1 MNPNTLFPHNLHA
14 YNEIKQ
20 AFAEGKRKVCVE
32 HATAT
37 GKSYLITAVSDH
49 FERVVIIIP
58 GEEVREQVRDT
69 VIKLSPE
76 RNLMPYFIT
85 YQKLTEDNKAG
96 LMESDYKNKYD
107 LIVIDEYHH
116 TGAKEWG
123 KAIQALIDNNAEAK
137 VFGTTATPERY
148 SEGGRNMSEEFF
160 DGNVASRLDLGT
172 AWKRKVLMPAD
183 YIIAIEDSEK
193 FHDEF
198 IREIEESKLMD
209 ELKSSFKDKVKQLQH
224 DYDLKGKE
232 PGVVKNHLRPEAKR
246 VIVFSKTI
254 SQAKKDERKVKGW
267 LKQAGFKIAGSYV
280 IDSNVGSAER
290 ERIRNAFQNNDFEGI
305 KMMVAVNML
314 NEGVHV
320 PDVDAV
326 FFLRKTMSPTIHL
339 QQMGRCMKLYKEG
352 DHRPVVFD
360 FCNNIKNVVKDDIA
374 QLFKSERQSFDAWQD
389 LEQSESTVVDKK
401 PRKSKEAED
410 ENFPRGINYSASD
423 YELYEAFT
431 RDLSNADWDK
441 NYAEAKAFYEEHGRF
456 PASKENRKLY
466 HWAINWWINAYMKKP
481 EQNQEK
487 ADMLTTIGYTYQTV
501 NEMNDKVWMKCYAEA
516 KAFYEEHGHFPA
528 SKENRK
534 LYHWAINWW
543 KNTYLK
549 NPEAYQGKADML
561 IAIGYT
567 YQTFDEMNDKV
578 WMKFYTEVKT
588 FYEEHRHFPTSK
600 ENKRLYTWALVWWK
614 NTYLKNPEAYQE
626 KADMLTAIGY
636 TYQTFDE
643 KCDKVW
649 MKCYAE
655 AKTFFGEH
663 GHFPTPKENKRLY
676 TWAKQWWRNCY
687 LKSPEMHQ
695 EKAEMLLGI
704 GFEWQTVNEMND
716 KVWMKCYAEAKL
728 FYEKYGYF
736 PAIKKPWAGRWWR
749 NTYMKKPEQNQEKA
763 DMLTTVGYTYQTVNE
778 MNDKVWMKFYTE
790 VKTFYEEHRHFPTS
804 KENKR
809 LYTWALVWWKNTYL
823 KNPEAYQEKADML
836 TTVGYTYQTFDEKC
850 DKVWMKLYTEVKTF
864 YEEHRHF
871 PTSKENK
878 KLYTWA
884 KQWWKN
890 TYLKSPEM
898 HQEKANMLLAIGFEY
913 KGKK

>member
-14 YNEIKQ
+14 YNEIMQ
-20 AFAEGKRKVCVE
+20 AFGEGKRKVCVE

-58 GEEVREQVRDT
+58 GEEVREQVRGKL
-69 VIKLSPE
+69 IELSPD
-76 RNLMPYFIT
+76 RNVMPDFIT

-123 KAIQALIDNNAEAK
+123 KAIQALIDNNADAK
-137 VFGTTATPERY
+137 VLGTTATPERY

-172 AWKRKVLMPAD
+172 AWKRKVLMAAD

-209 ELKSSFKDKVKQLQH
+209 EQKYSFKDMVKQLQH

-280 IDSNVGSAER
+280 IDSNVSSAER
-290 ERIRNAFQNNDFEGI
+290 ERIRNAFQSNDFEGV

-389 LEQSESTVVDKK
+389 LEQSEPTVVEKK
-401 PRKSKEAED
+401 PRKTKEAED

-423 YELYEAFT
+423 YDLYEAFT

-441 NYAEAKAFYEEHGRF
+441 NYAVAKAFY
-456 PASKENRKLY
+456 
-466 HWAINWWINAYMKKP
+466 
-481 EQNQEK
+481 
-487 ADMLTTIGYTYQTV
+487 D
-501 NEMNDKVWMKCYAEA
+501 
-516 KAFYEEHGHFPA
+516 EHGHFPTY
-528 SKENRK
+528 KDNQK
-534 LYHWAINWW
+534 LHTWAVRWW
-543 KNTYLK
+543 RVTYLK
-549 NPEAYQGKADML
+549 NPEINQEKARMLEAIGFIYQSVKDRFEELFTENYEEAKAFFDEYGRFPSNKDNQKIRQWAMDWWSNNFLMNSELYQTRADML
-561 IAIGYT
+561 IAIG
-567 YQTFDEMNDKV
+567 FDFQSANDRNEKL
-578 WMKFYTEVKT
+578 WMKNYDECKT
-588 FYEEHRHFPTSK
+588 FFEENEHFPKRT
-600 ENKRLYTWALVWWK
+600 ENKKLNNWARHWWRV
-614 NTYLKNPEAYQE
+614 TYLKNPE
-626 KADMLTAIGY
+626 I
-636 TYQTFDE
+636 
-643 KCDKVW
+643 
-649 MKCYAE
+649 
-655 AKTFFGEH
+655 
-663 GHFPTPKENKRLY
+663 
-676 TWAKQWWRNCY
+676 
-687 LKSPEMHQ
+687 
-695 EKAEMLLGI
+695 
-704 GFEWQTVNEMND
+704 
-716 KVWMKCYAEAKL
+716 
-728 FYEKYGYF
+728 
-736 PAIKKPWAGRWWR
+736 
-749 NTYMKKPEQNQEKA
+749 NQEKA
-763 DMLTTVGYTYQTVNE
+763 RMLEAIGFICQNVDEKNNERWMKNYEEAKAFYDEQGHFPRSNENKCLYQWSIAWWTRSYLKNPEENEEKAQMLRDIGFEYKTKIDINYTRWYPNYLKCLNFVNE
-778 MNDKVWMKFYTE
+778 YG
-790 VKTFYEEHRHFPTS
+790 RFPS
-804 KENKR
+804 YKDNEKLIRWLYRWYKE
-809 LYTWALVWWKNTYL
+809 TYL
-823 KNPEAYQEKADML
+823 KNPGL
-836 TTVGYTYQTFDEKC
+836 
-850 DKVWMKLYTEVKTF
+850 
-864 YEEHRHF
+864 
-871 PTSKENK
+871 
-878 KLYTWA
+878 
-884 KQWWKN
+884 
-890 TYLKSPEM
+890 
-898 HQEKANMLLAIGFEY
+898 HQEKLDMLKNIGFEY
-913 KGKK
+913 KGEK

>member
-14 YNEIKQ
+14 YNEIMS
-20 AFAEGKRKVCVE
+20 AFGVGKRKVCVE

-58 GEEVREQVRDT
+58 GEEVREQVRGKL
-69 VIKLSPE
+69 IELSPD
-76 RNLMPYFIT
+76 RNVMPDFIT
-85 YQKLTEDNKAG
+85 YQKLTEDNKVG

-123 KAIQALIDNNAEAK
+123 KAIQALIENNAEAK

-172 AWKRKVLMPAD
+172 AWKRKVLMAAD

-209 ELKSSFKDKVKQLQH
+209 EDKSSFKDMVKQLQH

-290 ERIRNAFQNNDFEGI
+290 ERIRNAFQSNDFEGI

-374 QLFKSERQSFDAWQD
+374 QLFKSERQNFDAWQD
-389 LEQSESTVVDKK
+389 LEQSEPTVVENK
-401 PRKSKEAED
+401 PRKPKETED
-410 ENFPRGINYSASD
+410 ENFPRGINYSAPD
-423 YELYEAFT
+423 YDLYEAFT

-441 NYAEAKAFYEEHGRF
+441 NYAEAKAFYEEHG
-456 PASKENRKLY
+456 
-466 HWAINWWINAYMKKP
+466 
-481 EQNQEK
+481 
-487 ADMLTTIGYTYQTV
+487 
-501 NEMNDKVWMKCYAEA
+501 
-516 KAFYEEHGHFPA
+516 HFPTY
-528 SKENRK
+528 KVNKR
-534 LYHWAINWW
+534 IVNWGGAW
-543 KNTYLK
+543 WRNNYLK
-549 NPEAYQGKADML
+549 NPVL
-561 IAIGYT
+561 
-567 YQTFDEMNDKV
+567 
-578 WMKFYTEVKT
+578 
-588 FYEEHRHFPTSK
+588 
-600 ENKRLYTWALVWWK
+600 
-614 NTYLKNPEAYQE
+614 
-626 KADMLTAIGY
+626 
-636 TYQTFDE
+636 
-643 KCDKVW
+643 
-649 MKCYAE
+649 
-655 AKTFFGEH
+655 
-663 GHFPTPKENKRLY
+663 
-676 TWAKQWWRNCY
+676 
-687 LKSPEMHQ
+687 HQ
-695 EKAEMLLGI
+695 EKAEMLTAI
-704 GFEWQTVNEMND
+704 GFEYRAIDEIND
-716 KVWMKCYAEAKL
+716 RLFMKNYEEAKD
-728 FYEKYGYF
+728 FFEEYG
-736 PAIKKPWAGRWWR
+736 
-749 NTYMKKPEQNQEKA
+749 
-763 DMLTTVGYTYQTVNE
+763 
-778 MNDKVWMKFYTE
+778 
-790 VKTFYEEHRHFPTS
+790 HFPDY
-804 KENKR
+804 KENKK
-809 LYTWALVWWKNTYL
+809 LYSWVRAWWINTYL
-823 KNPEAYQEKADML
+823 KNPVLHQEKAEMLTYIKFKYKTMEEIKNEQWGKNYEEAKAFFDKYGHFPENKENKKIRQWAIQWWRKVYLIDKNKNQEKAEMLTAIGFEYRIVKEVKDEQFMDNYEKAKAFYDEHGHFPTHKENKKIRQWAGQWWRKVYLKKPEEHQGKARILESIGFIYQNADEKNIERWMKNYLQCKEFFDKHRRFPEKRRDDNKLYQWVMAWWTKTYLKNPFLHQEKAD
-836 TTVGYTYQTFDEKC
+836 
-850 DKVWMKLYTEVKTF
+850 
-864 YEEHRHF
+864 
-871 PTSKENK
+871 
-878 KLYTWA
+878 
-884 KQWWKN
+884 
-890 TYLKSPEM
+890 
-898 HQEKANMLLAIGFEY
+898 MLLAIGFEY
-913 KGKK
+913 KGKKQ